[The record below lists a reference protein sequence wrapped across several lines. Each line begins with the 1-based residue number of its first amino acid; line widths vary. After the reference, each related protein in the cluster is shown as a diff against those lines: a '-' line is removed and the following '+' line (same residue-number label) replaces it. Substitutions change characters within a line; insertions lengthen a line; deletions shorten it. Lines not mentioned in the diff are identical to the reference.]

1 MSKHPKTAGAHV
13 GSASVLLIFTILSL
27 VSFAC
32 LSLVNSRADYNL
44 SKKLANRQRLYYNA
58 CHQGNAFLA
67 AANSGYDFGSDN
79 GIIKESV
86 PITDN
91 QSLEIT
97 LILNAANDSDI
108 LNNSFSIKQWQ
119 VVNHED
125 FEYDYSLPVIGN

>member
-1 MSKHPKTAGAHV
+1 MSERRSGAHV

-27 VSFAC
+27 ISFAC

-44 SKKLANRQRLYYNA
+44 SQKLATRQKLYYNA
-58 CHQGNAFLA
+58 CHKGNAFLA
-67 AANSGYDFGSDN
+67 AANSGYDFESDN

-91 QSLEIT
+91 QSLDIALST
-97 LILNAANDSDI
+97 KAANNSDI
-108 LNNSFSIKQWQ
+108 SNNSYSIKQWQ